1 MIALVFA
8 ALVGLTSA
16 QTPIDIGSRR
26 ELFLDRLLID
36 SLKNA
41 RAVLHHPVEKGAVL
55 RLDKPWEGAFSA
67 YFTVLHA
74 EGKYRLYYRGNP
86 IAGRDGS
93 PNEVTC
99 YAESEDGIA
108 WRKPN
113 LRIHTVGGSLDNNT
127 ILAQMAPLSHNFAPF
142 YDSRPG
148 VPQAER
154 FKAVAGIGSSGL
166 VAFASGDGVHWRK
179 MREEPILPKGTSRYD
194 SQNLAFWSESEGRYI
209 LYFRTFKP
217 IGGQRYRWISRT
229 TSSDF
234 LNWSEPQEMSFGDA
248 PPEHLY
254 TNQTS
259 PYFRAPHLYISI
271 AARFFPGRQVL
282 DEEEARRVNVNP
294 GYFKDVSD
302 AVLFTTRGD
311 TQYDRTFLEAFVR
324 PGLGLEN
331 WTSRTNYPAWN
342 VVQTGPG
349 EMSLYVNRNYGQPTS
364 YLARYAMRLDGFAS
378 VQAGAQ
384 GGELLTKPFKTTG
397 GELELNFSTS
407 AGGGIRVEVQDESGK
422 PLPGYALSDSREL
435 IGDSVARTITKVQPN
450 GRPIRLRFVLQD
462 ADLFSFRF
470 VQ

>member
-1 MIALVFA
+1 MLLLHLVLLTALP
-8 ALVGLTSA
+8 A

-26 ELFLDRLLID
+26 ELFVDRLLID

-41 RAVLHHPVEKGAVL
+41 RVVLHHPVEKGAVL
-55 RLDKPWEGAFSA
+55 KLDKPWEGPFSA

-86 IAGRDGS
+86 TAGKDGS
-93 PNEVTC
+93 DTEVTC
-99 YAESEDGIA
+99 YAESDDGIV
-108 WRKPN
+108 WRKPD
-113 LRIHTVGGSLDNNT
+113 VGNNNV
-127 ILAQMAPLSHNFAPF
+127 ILAKMAPFSHNFAPF
-142 YDSRPG
+142 YDSKPG
-148 VPQAER
+148 IPHDER

-166 VAFASGDGVHWRK
+166 VAFVSNDGVHWRK
-179 MREEPILPKGTSRYD
+179 LREEPILPKGPARYD
-194 SQNLAFWSESEGRYI
+194 SQNLAFWSAHEGGYI

-229 TSSDF
+229 TSTDF
-234 LNWSEPQEMSFGDA
+234 LNWTQPQEMSFGDA

-259 PYFRAPHLYISI
+259 PYFRAPHLYISV

-282 DEEEARRVNVNP
+282 DEEEARKVNVNP

-302 AVLFTTRGD
+302 AVLFTTRGG

-349 EMSLYVNRNYGQPTS
+349 EMSLYVNRNYGQPSS

-384 GGELLTKPFKTTG
+384 GGELITKPIMTG
-397 GELELNFSTS
+397 GGDLELNFSTS
-407 AGGGIRVEVQDESGK
+407 AGGGIRVEVQDANGN
-422 PLPGYALSDSREL
+422 PLPGHALSDSREL
-435 IGDSVARTITKVQPN
+435 IGDSVARSIKRIQTGSKPV
-450 GRPIRLRFVLQD
+450 RLRFVLKD
-462 ADLFSFRF
+462 ADLYSFRF